1 MDNILK
7 YLEGFLN
14 HLVSEKGYS
23 ANTVR
28 GYKTDLLVFCRFLKE
43 KQGDM
48 DIKTVDHRVIRQYL
62 GIFYKQVTPKTIA
75 RKVSSLKSFFKYLR
89 REKIIVND
97 PASAL
102 KTPKLAKHNPV
113 FLTVDEMFALLDKK
127 NNKSSIMIRDRAMFE
142 LLYSSGLR
150 VSELVGIDLDNL
162 DKELMVVRV
171 LGKGNKERIVP
182 FGKKALDALT
192 AYLKIR
198 RHKKGSYGKALFLN
212 NMGERLT
219 ARTVARRLEKARRDA
234 ALNIPVHPHAIR
246 HSFATHMLDGG
257 ADIRSVQEML
267 GHKSLSTTQKYTH
280 LSIEKLI
287 TVYDKAHP
295 RSKKGDE

>member
-1 MDNILK
+1 MNNILK

-23 ANTVR
+23 ENTVR

-43 KQGDM
+43 KQDDM
-48 DIKTVDHRVIRQYL
+48 DIKMVDHRVIRQYL
-62 GIFYKQVTPKTIA
+62 GMFYKQVTLKTIA
-75 RKVSSLKSFFKYLR
+75 RKMSSLKSFFKYLR
-89 REKIIVND
+89 REKVIVND
-97 PASAL
+97 TASAL
-102 KTPKLAKHNPV
+102 KTPKIPKHNPV

-127 NNKSSIMIRDRAMFE
+127 NDKSSIMIRDKAMFE

-192 AYLKIR
+192 DYLKIR
-198 RHKKGSYGKALFLN
+198 RHKKGSQGKALFLN

-219 ARTVARRLEKARRDA
+219 ARTVARRLEKARSNA
-234 ALNIPVHPHAIR
+234 AMNIPVHPHAIR
-246 HSFATHMLDGG
+246 HTFATHMLDGG

-267 GHKSLSTTQKYTH
+267 GHKSLSTTQRYTH
-280 LSIEKLI
+280 LSIERLL

-295 RSKKGDE
+295 RSKKADE